1 MARYIDADLL
11 VNKIFPLGIGDGM
24 YTINA
29 KALKFAIDSESTA
42 DVVEVVRCKDCE
54 YGDTLENKGREVW
67 CTLHDTCFG
76 EDSYCSSG
84 ERKE

>member
-1 MARYIDADLL
+1 MGMDGYFLL
-11 VNKIFPLGIGDGM
+11 DDIKNLLEKQL
-24 YTINA
+24 
-29 KALKFAIDSESTA
+29 TA

-54 YGDTLENKGREVW
+54 YGDALKNKGREVW